1 MVRETCRDMGETKTW
16 RGIQRQR
23 EKLSLTLGD
32 PRTDISYPD
41 MTKVSLKDERRRQK
55 AKGEVEEEMLRDEGP
70 RHPFRGGGEAGQGAE
85 AA

>member
-1 MVRETCRDMGETKTW
+1 MGETKTW

-41 MTKVSLKDERRRQK
+41 MTKVSLKDGRRRQK

-70 RHPFRGGGEAGQGAE
+70 RHPFRGAGGGWPRCRSCVS
-85 AA
+85 